1 MLDFSQSQ
9 TKHRAMR
16 ERVRPVPIQTGENW
30 WFPGGM
36 ANAIATGASDLA
48 MVDIMKIGGVTGWIS
63 AMGQAE
69 AAALPLSNHTFVE
82 ASAHTMVA
90 SPTAPWFENLD
101 IAGAILIERLSP
113 VNGTV
118 TARWPGLG
126 LVWDE
131 AAAQRYGYA

>member
-1 MLDFSQSQ
+1 
-9 TKHRAMR
+9 
-16 ERVRPVPIQTGENW
+16 
-30 WFPGGM
+30 
-36 ANAIATGASDLA
+36 

-90 SPTAPWFENLD
+90 SPTASWFENLD

-118 TARWPGLG
+118 TAHGPGLG

-131 AAAQRYGYA
+131 AAVQRYGYV